1 MSGSKKAIKL
11 TAYWCAHQGR
21 LFPAVR
27 SDYAMSVFLQVL
39 AEIILLIV

>member
-11 TAYWCAHQGR
+11 AAYWCARQDR
-21 LFPAVR
+21 LFPACK
-27 SDYAMSVFLQVL
+27 SDYAMNVFLQVL